1 MRVLIVEDEP
11 LAAERLG
18 NLLAELDKHIE
29 IVMCCDSV
37 RQTIKWLETNPHPD
51 LAFFDIQLG
60 DGLSFEIFEKGE
72 FRFPVIFTTAYDQYA
87 VKAFKVNSIDYLL
100 KPIDEVELEAALIKF
115 QGMSQSSVEDT
126 LKLALQN
133 ASQMLSQQQYKE
145 RYLVKVGDHLKMIPT
160 SDLSFFYSLD
170 KATYLRTREG
180 RNYAIDHTLEQIEAQ
195 CDPRQFYRIS
205 RKFLINLQSIQDM
218 VAYGTSRLKIKVT
231 GQEKGEELVVSRE
244 RVKSFKTWLDR

>member
-18 NLLAELDKHIE
+18 KLLNELDQRIE
-29 IVMCCDSV
+29 IVKYCDSV
-37 RQTIKWLETNPHPD
+37 SQTINWLETHPHPD

-60 DGLSFEIFEKGE
+60 DGLSFEIFDKSV
-72 FRFPVIFTTAYDQYA
+72 FSFPVIFTTAYDQYA

-100 KPIDEVELEAALIKF
+100 KPIDEEELEMALTKF
-115 QGMSQSSVEDT
+115 KAMEQTNVADT
-126 LKLALQN
+126 LKIALQN
-133 ASQMLSQQQYKE
+133 ASQMLAQQQYKE

-160 SDLSFFYSLD
+160 AEVSFFYSLD
-170 KATYLRTREG
+170 KATYLRTGEG
-180 RNYAIDHTLEQIEAQ
+180 RNYTIDHTLEQIEAQ

-205 RKFLINLQSIQDM
+205 RKHLINQQCIQDM
-218 VAYGTSRLKIKVT
+218 VAYGSSRLKIKVT

-244 RVKSFKTWLDR
+244 RVKGFKTWLDR

>member
-18 NLLAELDKHIE
+18 NLLTELDKHIE
-29 IVMCCDSV
+29 IVGWCDSV
-37 RQTIKWLETNPHPD
+37 GQSIKWLDTNPHPD

-60 DGLSFEIFEKGE
+60 DGLSFEIFDQAE
-72 FRFPVIFTTAYDQYA
+72 FRFPVVFTTAYDQYA

-100 KPIDEVELEAALIKF
+100 KPIDEDELEAAVMKF
-115 QGMSQSSVEDT
+115 RAMGQTTVENT

-133 ASQMLSQQQYKE
+133 AAQMLSQQQYKE

-160 SDLSFFYSLD
+160 SDVSFFYSLD
-170 KATYLRTREG
+170 KATYLRTLEG

-205 RKFLINLQSIQDM
+205 RKFLISLQSIQDM
-218 VAYGTSRLKIKVT
+218 VAYGSSRLKIKVT

>member
-18 NLLAELDKHIE
+18 NLLTELDQHIE
-29 IVMCCDSV
+29 IVMFCDSV
-37 RQTIKWLETNPHPD
+37 RQTIKWLEANPHPD

-60 DGLSFEIFEKGE
+60 DGLSFEIFDKGE

-100 KPIDEVELEAALIKF
+100 KPIDGVELEAAIIKF
-115 QGMSQSSVEDT
+115 RGMGQSSVEDT

-205 RKFLINLQSIQDM
+205 RKFLINLQSIRDM

>member
-18 NLLAELDKHIE
+18 NLLTELDHQVHI
-29 IVMCCDSV
+29 VGTCDSV
-37 RQTIKWLETNPHPD
+37 TQTIQWLKSHPHPD

-60 DGLSFEIFEKGE
+60 DGLSFEIFDRAE
-72 FRFPVIFTTAYDQYA
+72 FRFPVVFTTAYDQYA

-100 KPIDEVELEAALIKF
+100 KPIDEVELEGAITKF
-115 QGMSQSSVEDT
+115 QGTGTSSVEET
-126 LKLALQN
+126 LKMALQS
-133 ASQMLSQQQYKE
+133 ASQMLSKQHYKE

-160 SDLSFFYSLD
+160 VEVSFFYSLD

-180 RNYAIDHTLEQIEAQ
+180 RNYAIDHTLEQIEVQ
-195 CDPRQFYRIS
+195 CDPQEFYRIS
-205 RKFLINLQSIQDM
+205 RKFLISLQAIQDM
-218 VAYGTSRLKIKVT
+218 VAYGSSRLKVKAM

-244 RVKSFKTWLDR
+244 RVKSFKMWLDR

>member
-18 NLLAELDKHIE
+18 NLLTELDKHIE
-29 IVMCCDSV
+29 IVGCCDSV
-37 RQTIKWLETNPHPD
+37 GQSIKWLDTNQHPD

-60 DGLSFEIFEKGE
+60 DGLSFEIFEKTTFE
-72 FRFPVIFTTAYDQYA
+72 FPVVFTTAYDQYA

-100 KPIDEVELEAALIKF
+100 KPIEEVELEVAINKF
-115 QGMSQSSVEDT
+115 KGKGLTSVEDT

-133 ASQMLSQQQYKE
+133 ASQMLTQQQYKE

-160 SDLSFFYSLD
+160 SDVSFFYSLD
-170 KATYLRTREG
+170 KATYLRTLEG

-195 CDPRQFYRIS
+195 CDPQQFYRIS
-205 RKFLINLQSIQDM
+205 RKFLINLQCIRDM
-218 VAYGTSRLKIKVT
+218 VAYGTSRLKIKVA